1 MYFDLNLDGKVFLR
15 NQSEFAELLVTCV
28 QGNDFNTFFF
38 LFFSDG
44 YQCVAVNFDFDDRLT
59 PEEVYFN

>member
-28 QGNDFNTFFF
+28 QGKDLNNFF
-38 LFFSDG
+38 LIIFPDG
-44 YQCVAVNFDFDDRLT
+44 YQCVAVNFDFDDKLT
-59 PEEVYFN
+59 PEEVFF